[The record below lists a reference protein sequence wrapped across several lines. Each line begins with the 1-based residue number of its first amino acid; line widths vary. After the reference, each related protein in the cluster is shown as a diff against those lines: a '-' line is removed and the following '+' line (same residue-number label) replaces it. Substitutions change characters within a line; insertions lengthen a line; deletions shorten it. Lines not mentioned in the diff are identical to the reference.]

1 LWSSTS
7 EFNLDALLND
17 LFHLQIF
24 ANGVFVKKLP
34 VFPAQPINPVLMQ
47 KFSKISVKYRYF
59 SHR

>member
-17 LFHLQIF
+17 LFHLQIC

-34 VFPAQPINPVLMQ
+34 VFPCPAD
-47 KFSKISVKYRYF
+47 
-59 SHR
+59 